1 MPHTSITHLPS
12 VGSDHCPLLMEMNA
26 RPENH
31 IKYFRFLNCLADQP
45 SFKETVTDC
54 WTRPIEGNPMWT
66 FHQKMKRLAST
77 LSLWSKMQFGDIYAK
92 VKDFEARVKV
102 AEDNLIHNNTEEQR
116 AELHGINAEYIRFMK
131 MEDSILKQ
139 KTQLH
144 WFKEGD
150 SNSKYF
156 HALIRG
162 RRRRL
167 FIHKILNDKT
177 DWIQGDEHIAKAA
190 CEHFQN
196 IFTGERKN
204 LLMKFPLIVFHEW

>member
-1 MPHTSITHLPS
+1 
-12 VGSDHCPLLMEMNA
+12 
-26 RPENH
+26 
-31 IKYFRFLNCLADQP
+31 
-45 SFKETVTDC
+45 
-54 WTRPIEGNPMWT
+54 MWT

-77 LSLWSKMQFGDIYAK
+77 LSVWSKMQFGDIYAK
-92 VKDFEARVKV
+92 VKDFEARVKE

-116 AELHGINAEYIRFMK
+116 AELHGINAKYIRFMK

-139 KTQLH
+139 KSQLH
-144 WFKEGD
+144 WFREGD

-167 FIHKILNDKT
+167 FIHKLLNDNAE
-177 DWIQGDEHIAKAA
+177 WIQGDEHIAKAA

-196 IFTGERKN
+196 IFTGEDKFIDEIPINCIPRLVN
-204 LLMKFPLIVFHEW
+204 QEHNDRMKELPTMEELKEVVYSMNPKLGNWT

>member
-1 MPHTSITHLPS
+1 
-12 VGSDHCPLLMEMNA
+12 
-26 RPENH
+26 
-31 IKYFRFLNCLADQP
+31 
-45 SFKETVTDC
+45 
-54 WTRPIEGNPMWT
+54 
-66 FHQKMKRLAST
+66 
-77 LSLWSKMQFGDIYAK
+77 
-92 VKDFEARVKV
+92 V

-116 AELHGINAEYIRFMK
+116 AELHGINAEYIRLMK

-204 LLMKFPLIVFHEW
+204 LLMKFPLIVFQEW